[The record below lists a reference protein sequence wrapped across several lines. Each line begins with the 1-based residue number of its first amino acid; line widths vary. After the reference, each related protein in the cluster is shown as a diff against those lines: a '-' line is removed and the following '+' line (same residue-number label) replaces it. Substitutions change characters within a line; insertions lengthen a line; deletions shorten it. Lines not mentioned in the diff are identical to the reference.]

1 MSVLIQLP
9 HRCCIW
15 LKPNRRLEKEGLI
28 YLKVDTMCSLSSLN
42 IGNLAD
48 FFNTKNMLDNSGT
61 CLQRG
66 FWSVANMI
74 YKAKVYLGNT
84 KKKKKKEFLGCSRAP
99 GKKPEQVRA
108 TYSKSLYDSHDKS
121 SWGRL
126 GFQREGL
133 FLYQMGRFQTQHLTP
148 AIDSE
153 AHLLASLE
161 YRRPDRCSVLMLY
174 VGQSDEMSTL
184 PLQKRY
190 LPNVF

>member
-1 MSVLIQLP
+1 MLYGSNQTEDL
-9 HRCCIW
+9 R
-15 LKPNRRLEKEGLI
+15 KEGLVF
-28 YLKVDTMCSLSSLN
+28 LKVDTMCSLGSLN

-61 CLQRG
+61 RLQRG

-84 KKKKKKEFLGCSRAP
+84 KKKNKEFLGCSRAP

-108 TYSKSLYDSHDKS
+108 THSKSLHDSHGKS

-133 FLYQMGRFQTQHLTP
+133 LLYQMGRFQTQHLTP

-174 VGQSDEMSTL
+174 VYVGQGDEKSTL

>member
-84 KKKKKKEFLGCSRAP
+84 KKKKKKNFWAVQGHLERS
-99 GKKPEQVRA
+99 Q
-108 TYSKSLYDSHDKS
+108 SKSEQHIVKVFMTPMTSLPGGGWASKEKAYFSTR
-121 SWGRL
+121 W
-126 GFQREGL
+126 EG
-133 FLYQMGRFQTQHLTP
+133 
-148 AIDSE
+148 S
-153 AHLLASLE
+153 
-161 YRRPDRCSVLMLY
+161 RPN
-174 VGQSDEMSTL
+174 T
-184 PLQKRY
+184 
-190 LPNVF
+190 